1 MSGAAV
7 LLPYGESA
15 VYVDLGVENAPDRAA
30 RTHAAAAALREV
42 FPGSDVVVGGGV
54 VVVANVAYSDEVVRT
69 IEAATSGAAGGHVS
83 GRTHVIPVVYDGPDL
98 EAVAGTLGVSTDAV
112 VRLHAEREVTVELVG
127 FLPGFG
133 YCGPIDAR
141 LVLPR
146 RGSPRPRVPTGSVGI
161 AGTFTGIYPFDSPGG
176 WNLLGRAPGASL
188 FDPGR
193 DPPILFAP
201 GDRVRFEP
209 VAASE
214 VSAEPARKEVVQN
227 EQSPRA
233 LVIEAAPACATVQ
246 DGGRAGQL
254 ARGLP
259 PSGPLDPET
268 HAAANEA
275 VGNARDAA
283 AIEVPLGALSMRA
296 RGDVSISV
304 DGAAPVHLADG
315 DSFRV
320 EEGPHAVRY
329 LAARGGIDVPVAL
342 GARATLLVARLG
354 GAKGRALRRR
364 DVVPVGDPDRA
375 AAQPSRPFEPP
386 ADSEIVT
393 IVIDEG
399 PHRSRFPAD
408 ALDVLLAS
416 TFTVSRLG
424 DRVGQR
430 LEGAKIPR
438 DRPDLALPIPMLRG
452 AVQVTTDGTPIV
464 LGPDHPTTG
473 GYPVLAVVRR
483 SSLGALARRRPGT
496 QLRFVRGS

>member
-1 MSGAAV
+1 M
-7 LLPYGESA
+7 LL
-15 VYVDLGVENAPDRAA
+15 
-30 RTHAAAAALREV
+30 
-42 FPGSDVVVGGGV
+42 
-54 VVVANVAYSDEVVRT
+54 
-69 IEAATSGAAGGHVS
+69 
-83 GRTHVIPVVYDGPDL
+83 
-98 EAVAGTLGVSTDAV
+98 
-112 VRLHAEREVTVELVG
+112 
-127 FLPGFG
+127 
-133 YCGPIDAR
+133 
-141 LVLPR
+141 
-146 RGSPRPRVPTGSVGI
+146 
-161 AGTFTGIYPFDSPGG
+161 
-176 WNLLGRAPGASL
+176 
-188 FDPGR
+188 
-193 DPPILFAP
+193 AP
-201 GDRVRFEP
+201 GDRLRFEP
-209 VAASE
+209 VAAGE
-214 VSAEPARKEVVQN
+214 VGPARKEVVPK
-227 EQSPRA
+227 EPSTRA

-275 VGNARDAA
+275 VGNTPDAA
-283 AIEVPLGALSMRA
+283 AIEVPLGALLVRA
-296 RGDVSISV
+296 RGDVWISV

-320 EEGPHAVRY
+320 EEGPRAVRY
-329 LAARGGIDVPVAL
+329 LAARGGMDVPPAL

-354 GAKGRALRRR
+354 GANGRALRRR
-364 DVVPVGDPDRA
+364 DIVPVGDSDRA
-375 AAQPSRPFEPP
+375 TAQPSRPSAPP
-386 ADSEIVT
+386 ADDAMAT
-393 IVIDEG
+393 IAIDEG

-430 LEGAKIPR
+430 LEGASIPR

-483 SSLGALARRRPGT
+483 ASLGALARLRPGKT
-496 QLRFVRGS
+496 LRFVRGA